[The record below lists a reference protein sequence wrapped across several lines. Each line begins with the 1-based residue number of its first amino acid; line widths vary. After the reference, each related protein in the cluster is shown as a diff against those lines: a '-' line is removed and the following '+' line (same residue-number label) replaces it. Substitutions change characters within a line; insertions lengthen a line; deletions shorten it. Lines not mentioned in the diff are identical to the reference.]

1 MAQHGGARPGSGR
14 KKLNP
19 TELQR
24 KQVEKLKLRG
34 LTDREIC
41 EIVFAEKPISI
52 DTLRRHFKPELDRA
66 AIFADAE
73 VVSSLFIQAV
83 GAPTVY
89 DHQGRVLR
97 REVSRVPAVGIFWT
111 KARLNW
117 SDQPKPAP
125 IDENSKIV
133 IEGGLPTGPPEPDL
147 PDPGD
152 EPIQQAEP
160 DKPDA

>member
-1 MAQHGGARPGSGR
+1 MAQHGGARPRSGR
-14 KKLNP
+14 KKLQP
-19 TELQR
+19 TDLQR

-41 EIVFAEKPISI
+41 EIVFVEKPISV

-73 VVSSLFIQAV
+73 VVTSLYIQAV
-83 GAPTVY
+83 GAPAVY

-97 REVSRVPAVGIFWT
+97 REVHRVPAVGIFWT

-117 SDQPKPAP
+117 SDQPKAAP
-125 IDENSKIV
+125 IDENVKIV
-133 IEGGLPTGPPEPDL
+133 IEGGLPTGPEEPDL
-147 PDPGD
+147 PDPSD
-152 EPIQQAEP
+152 VVPVQAEP
-160 DKPDA
+160 NA